1 MRYFIEKGIN
11 MDGAVIKKVLN
22 NNVVIAEK
30 DDKDIIL
37 IGKGIGFNS
46 SEGKVVPSNRI
57 EKVFI
62 KENIEV
68 INNYKKVLKT
78 IDSEI
83 VGISEEIIHIAET
96 ELNTKLNEP
105 IHVSLPDHINFALTR
120 FEKGL
125 IMENPFLN
133 ELKILYPKEY
143 SIAAKGVALINNR
156 LNTNLTEDET
166 GFICLHI
173 NAAVSQSEVTKSF
186 EYTRK
191 IGDIMELITS
201 LIERKI
207 NKNSLEYARTL
218 IHINFMIERI
228 MSGKTIRNPLL
239 ETIRTEFYSEYSLA
253 IKVSLKIEGIFSISV
268 PEDEIGYLALHIKR
282 LTDI

>member
-1 MRYFIEKGIN
+1 ME
-11 MDGAVIKKVLN
+11 GAVIKKVLN

-30 DDKDIIL
+30 DDRDLIL
-37 IGKGIGFNS
+37 IGKGIGFNFQL
-46 SEGKVVPSNRI
+46 GAVVPSDRI

-62 KENIEV
+62 KENEEV
-68 INNYKKVLKT
+68 INNYNKVLKT
-78 IDSEI
+78 IDNEI

-96 ELNTKLNEP
+96 ELDTKLNEP

-143 SIAAKGVALINNR
+143 SIAAKGVTLINHR
-156 LNTNLTEDET
+156 LKTSLTEDEV

-173 NAAVSQSEVTKSF
+173 NAAVSQSEVSKSF

-191 IGDIMELITS
+191 IGDVMELITT
-201 LIERKI
+201 LINKKI
-207 NKNSLEYARTL
+207 NRNSLEYARTL

-228 MSGKTIRNPLL
+228 KSGKTIKNPLL
-239 ETIRTEFYSEYSLA
+239 DNIKSEFYTQFAFA
-253 IKVSLKIEGIFSISV
+253 IKVSLKIEGIYSISV
-268 PEDEIGYLALHIKR
+268 PEDEVGYLALHLKR
-282 LTDI
+282 LCDIYY